1 MCSIV
6 LWHFKTINETMKTFK
21 LLFLSLFVT
30 AIGFAQSK
38 GSIVGHVTDANNL
51 PIPGAVILI
60 ESLNLSVVTDFNG
73 DYTFVGIANGNYKL
87 KTSCL
92 GCKTLI
98 KDVTVAGKTVE
109 KNFVLDSAVNDLD
122 EVVLKGSN
130 SSGQAKALNKQ
141 KSNFNITNIV
151 AADQVGKFPDANIGD
166 AVKRIPGIAVQ
177 NDQGEARNII
187 IRGMAPQLNSVT
199 LNGERIPSA
208 EGDNRNVQMDL
219 IPSDM
224 VQAVEVNKVLTSD
237 MEADAIGGSVNLVTR
252 KAGKKTRITLT
263 GAAGQNPVRDTPL
276 YNASAVVAGRIF
288 NNKLGA
294 VLSTSVQS
302 NDFGSDNVEFE
313 WDGDENSAV
322 LSSQDIRRYDVKRV
336 RQSVALNLDY
346 KIDNNNTIFFN
357 TVLNNRKDWE
367 NRYRLEIKDIEEVA
381 PGVYEA
387 EEVVRETKG
396 GTEDN
401 SRLEEQEIQKFA
413 LNGEHILFNSV
424 KLNWKTNY
432 SKASETRP
440 EERYIAY
447 KIEEVAV
454 TQDLADLRFPN
465 AKPTETDFNNP
476 AALELDE
483 ISEENQYTEEKNY
496 GAKFDLEIPM
506 LKGDFENTLKVGYR
520 YKNKEKS
527 RDNNYYEYEP
537 VSGMDMMSDVP
548 FSNKTIDG
556 FLPGDKYQS
565 GNFVNESYLAQLD
578 LNNADLFESEAIL
591 EEFVPVNYKAKEQVN
606 AAYGMMIQ
614 KLSPKLSALAGLRV
628 ERTDI
633 DYTGYRIDIETAE
646 TLADATRIDASKN
659 YTNFLPNLQ
668 FKYSLQPNTIF
679 RLAYSTSIAR
689 PNYYDLVPYQNI
701 NSDDWKFEEGN
712 PALEASYAN
721 NFDFMFEHYFS
732 SVGIISGGV
741 FLKNI
746 DNFVYTYTQDEFTDA
761 GYPGETFEYSQ
772 QRNGDVAKVYGV
784 EVSVQ
789 RKLDFLPKFLKNLN
803 VYANYTYT
811 DSEADG
817 VEGRSKLALAGA
829 VKNMLNGSLAYETK
843 KLTVRTS
850 LNYAGAY
857 IDEYGDE
864 AFEDIY
870 YDSQLFLD
878 VNATYEIVKGLR
890 LFTEFKN
897 LTNQELRY
905 YQGQKDLTTQAEYY
919 NFNWNAGVK
928 YNF

>member
-1 MCSIV
+1 
-6 LWHFKTINETMKTFK
+6 MKK
-21 LLFLSLFVT
+21 LRLLILTSLITVVS
-30 AIGFAQSK
+30 FAQGK
-38 GSIVGHVTDANNL
+38 GSIVGHITDPNNL
-51 PIPGAVILI
+51 PIPGAVIKI
-60 ESLNLSVVTDFNG
+60 ESLNMMVVTDFNG
-73 DYTFVGIANGNYKL
+73 DYTFVGIANGDYVL
-87 KTSCL
+87 KSSCL
-92 GCKTLI
+92 GCKDLTQ
-98 KDVTVAGKTVE
+98 TVKVNGKTVVV
-109 KNFVLDSAVNDLD
+109 NFVLDSAVNDLD

-130 SSGQAKALNKQ
+130 SKGQAKALNKQ

-252 KAGKKTRITLT
+252 KAGEKTRVTLT
-263 GAAGQNPVRDTPL
+263 GAYGQNPVRNTPM
-276 YNASAVVAGRIF
+276 YNAAAVLAGRMF

-294 VLSTSVQS
+294 VLSTSIQS
-302 NDFGSDNVEFE
+302 NEFGSDNIEFE
-313 WDGDENSAV
+313 WDKYLNNTAV
-322 LSSQDIRRYDVKRV
+322 VVSQDIRKYDVTRV

-346 KIDNNNTIFFN
+346 KINNNNTLYFN

-367 NRYRLEIKDIEEVA
+367 NRYRLQFKDIEETA
-381 PGVYEA
+381 PGVYES
-387 EEVVRETKG
+387 EVRRQTKA
-396 GTEDN
+396 GTN
-401 SRLEEQEIQKFA
+401 KNARLEEQQIKKYSLF
-413 LNGEHILFNSV
+413 GEHILFNSV

-440 EERYIAY
+440 DERYINY
-447 KIEEVAV
+447 RLKDVEV
-454 TQDLADLRFPN
+454 TQDLSDTRFPGIN
-465 AKPTETDFNNP
+465 PTGTDFNNP
-476 AALELDE
+476 TALEFKE
-483 ISEENQYTEEKNY
+483 ISEENQYTQEENY
-496 GAKFDLEIPM
+496 GAKFDIEIPM
-506 LKGDFENTLKVGYR
+506 LQGDFENTLKVGYR

-527 RDNNYYEYEP
+527 RDNTYSEYDP
-537 VSGMDMMSDVP
+537 ISAIDNMSDVAY
-548 FSNKTIDG
+548 SDQTVKG
-556 FLPGDKYQS
+556 FLPGDKYKS
-565 GNFVNESYLAQLD
+565 GNFVDKEYLGGLD
-578 LNNADLFESEAIL
+578 LKNSDLYSAKPVL
-591 EEFVPVNYKAKEQVN
+591 EEFVPVNYNAKETVN
-606 AAYGMMIQ
+606 AAYGMITQ
-614 KLSPKLSALAGLRV
+614 KLTPKLSALVGLRV
-628 ERTDI
+628 ERTDL

-646 TLADATRIDASKN
+646 DFDDATKIEASKN

-701 NSDDWKFEEGN
+701 DSSDDLVFEEGN
-712 PALEASYAN
+712 SSLEASYSN
-721 NFDFMFEHYFS
+721 NLDFMFEHYFS

-741 FLKNI
+741 FYKNI
-746 DNFVYTYTQDEFTDA
+746 DKFVYTYTEDGFVDA
-761 GYPGETFEYSQ
+761 AYPGETFEYSQ
-772 QRNGDVAKVYGV
+772 PRNGNKAKVYGL
-784 EVSVQ
+784 ELSVQ
-789 RKLDFLPKFLKNLN
+789 RRLDFLPKFLKNLN

-829 VKNMLNGSLAYETK
+829 VKNMFNASLAYETK

-857 IDEYGDE
+857 IDEYGSE

-870 YDSQLFLD
+870 YDSQMFLD

-905 YQGQKDLTTQAEYY
+905 YQGKKDLTAQAEYY
-919 NFNWNAGVK
+919 NFNWNVGAK

>member
-1 MCSIV
+1 
-6 LWHFKTINETMKTFK
+6 MKTLK
-21 LLFLSLFVT
+21 LFILSLFITMVS
-30 AIGFAQSK
+30 FAQSK
-38 GSIVGHVTDANNL
+38 GSIVGHVTDASNL
-51 PIPGAVILI
+51 PIPGAVIII

-73 DYTFVGIANGNYKL
+73 DYAFVGIANGEYTL
-87 KTSCL
+87 KSSCL
-92 GCKTLI
+92 GCKDLI
-98 KDVTVAGKTVE
+98 KTIKVNGATVAV
-109 KNFVLDSAVNDLD
+109 NFVLDSALNELD

-130 SSGQAKALNKQ
+130 SKGQAKALNKQ

-224 VQAVEVNKVLTSD
+224 IQAVEVNKVLTSD

-252 KAGKKTRITLT
+252 RAGEKTRLTIT
-263 GAAGQNPVRDTPL
+263 GAYGQNPVRNTPL
-276 YNASAVVAGRIF
+276 YNTSAVVAGRMF

-294 VLSTSVQS
+294 VLSTSLQS

-313 WDGDENSAV
+313 WAGDANNAV
-322 LSSQDIRRYDVKRV
+322 VSGQDIRRYDVKRV

-346 KIDNNNTIFFN
+346 KINNNNTIFFN

-367 NRYRLEIKDIEEVA
+367 NRYRLEIKDIEETA
-381 PGVYEA
+381 PGVYTA
-387 EEVVRETKG
+387 DEVVRETKG
-396 GTEDN
+396 GTNDN
-401 SRLEEQEIQKFA
+401 ARLEEQEIQKFA

-447 KIEEVAV
+447 KTESVDV
-454 TQDLADLRFPN
+454 TQDLSDLRFPN
-465 AKPTETDFNNP
+465 ANPTGTDFNNP
-476 AALELDE
+476 SVLELDE

-506 LKGDFENTLKVGYR
+506 LKGAYENTLKIGYR

-527 RDNNYYEYEP
+527 RDNSYNEYEP
-537 VSGMDMMSDVP
+537 VSGMEFMSDVP
-548 FSNKTIDG
+548 YSDKTIDG
-556 FLPGDKYQS
+556 FLAGDKYKS
-565 GNFVNESYLAQLD
+565 GNFVNEDYLGGLD
-578 LNNADLFESEAIL
+578 LKNSNLFDSKSIL
-591 EEFVPVNYKAKEQVN
+591 KEFIPVNYNAKEQVN
-606 AAYGMMIQ
+606 AAYGMVIQ
-614 KLSPKLSALAGLRV
+614 KLSPKLSAMAGLRV
-628 ERTDI
+628 ERTDL
-633 DYTGYRIDIETAE
+633 DYTGYRIDVETAQD
-646 TLADATRIDASKN
+646 LSDATKIEASKN

-701 NSDDWKFEEGN
+701 NSDDWEFEEGN
-712 PALEASYAN
+712 SNLEASYSN

-741 FLKNI
+741 FFKNI
-746 DNFVYTYTQDEFTDA
+746 DNFVYTYTEDDFVDA
-761 GYPGETFEYSQ
+761 AYPGETFEYSQ
-772 QRNGDVAKVYGV
+772 QRNGEVAKVYGL

-789 RKLDFLPKFLKNLN
+789 RRLDFLPKFLKNLN
-803 VYANYTYT
+803 VYLNYTYT

-817 VEGRSKLALAGA
+817 IEGRSKLALAGA
-829 VKNMLNGSLAYETK
+829 VKNMFNGSLAYETK
-843 KLTVRTS
+843 KLTVRAS

-864 AFEDIY
+864 DFEDIY
-870 YDSQLFLD
+870 YDAQMFLD

-905 YQGQKDLTTQAEYY
+905 YQGQKDLTAQAEYY

>member
-1 MCSIV
+1 
-6 LWHFKTINETMKTFK
+6 MKTLK
-21 LLFLSLFVT
+21 LLILSSLISVMS
-30 AIGFAQSK
+30 FAQSK
-38 GSIVGHVTDANNL
+38 GSIVGHVVDGNNL
-51 PIPGAVILI
+51 PIPGAVIMI
-60 ESLNLSVVTDFNG
+60 ESLNMSVMTDFNG
-73 DYTFVGIANGNYKL
+73 DYAFVGIANGAYEL
-87 KTSCL
+87 KSSCL

-98 KDVTVAGKTVE
+98 KNVMVNGKTVAI
-109 KNFVLDSAVNDLD
+109 NFVLDSAVNDLD

-130 SSGQAKALNKQ
+130 SKGQAKALNKQ

-252 KAGKKTRITLT
+252 KAGEKTRITLT
-263 GAAGQNPVRDTPL
+263 GAVGQNPVRDTPL
-276 YNASAVVAGRIF
+276 YNASAVIAGRML

-294 VLSTSVQS
+294 VLSTSLQS

-313 WDGDENSAV
+313 WDGDANGAV

-336 RQSVALNLDY
+336 RQSAALNLDY

-367 NRYRLEIKDIEEVA
+367 NRYRIEIKDIAETA
-381 PGVYEA
+381 PGVYTA

-396 GTEDN
+396 GTNNDA
-401 SRLEEQEIQKFA
+401 RLEEQEIQKFA

-424 KLNWKTNY
+424 KFNWKTNY
-432 SKASETRP
+432 SKASETRNG
-440 EERYIAY
+440 ERYIAY
-447 KIEEVAV
+447 KLENVGV
-454 TQDLADLRFPN
+454 TQDLSDIRFPN
-465 AKPTETDFNNP
+465 ANPLAGSDFNNP
-476 AALELDE
+476 AAFELDE

-506 LKGDFENTLKVGYR
+506 LKGAYENTLKVGYR

-527 RDNNYYEYEP
+527 RDNNYYEYEEP
-537 VSGMDMMSDVP
+537 VVDMEMMSDVP
-548 FSNKTIDG
+548 YSDKTVNG
-556 FLPGDKYQS
+556 FLPGDKYKS
-565 GNFVNESYLAQLD
+565 GNFVNEDYLGGLD
-578 LNNADLFESEAIL
+578 LNNENLFTKKTIF
-591 EEFVPVNYKAKEQVN
+591 EEFVPVNYNAKEQVN
-606 AAYGMMIQ
+606 AAYGMITQ

-633 DYTGYRIDIETAE
+633 DYTGYRIDIETADE
-646 TLADATRIDASKN
+646 LSDATQINATKN

-668 FKYSLQPNTIF
+668 FKYSLNPNTIF

-689 PNYYDLVPYQNI
+689 PNYYDLVPYQSI
-701 NSDDWKFEEGN
+701 NSDDWEFEEGN
-712 PALEASYAN
+712 SDLEASYAN

-741 FLKNI
+741 FYKNI
-746 DNFVYTYTQDEFTDA
+746 DKFVYTYAEDGFVDA

-772 QRNGDVAKVYGV
+772 QRNGDKAKVYGI

-789 RKLDFLPKFLKNLN
+789 RRLDFLPSFLKNLN
-803 VYANYTYT
+803 AYLNYTYT
-811 DSEADG
+811 DSEANG
-817 VEGRSKLALAGA
+817 VEGRSKLALAGT
-829 VKNMLNGSLAYETK
+829 VNNMFNASLAYETK
-843 KLTVRTS
+843 KLTVRAS
-850 LNYAGAY
+850 LNYAGDY

-864 AFEDIY
+864 DFEDIY
-870 YDSQLFLD
+870 YDEQMFLD
-878 VNATYEIVKGLR
+878 VNATYEIFKGLR

-905 YQGQKDLTTQAEYY
+905 YQGKKDFTAQAEYY